1 MPLSGTGWTLG
12 HIVVPNRADLGA
24 DVVFAA
30 RLAVMLGQLWTGFP
44 LNSVG
49 RLLLAQEDEVVEL
62 GGVVAISVGWQSSED
77 PVSKGLSLPHLA

>member
-1 MPLSGTGWTLG
+1 MG

-30 RLAVMLGQLWTGFP
+30 RLALMLGQLGIGFP

-49 RLLLAQEDEVVEL
+49 RLLLAQENDVVEL
-62 GGVVAISVGWQSSED
+62 GGMVAISIGWQSSED

>member
-1 MPLSGTGWTLG
+1 MG

-30 RLAVMLGQLWTGFP
+30 RLALMLGQLGIGFP

-49 RLLLAQEDEVVEL
+49 RLLLAQENDVVEL
-62 GGVVAISVGWQSSED
+62 GGMVAISIGWQCSED